1 MKTEKAQELNVE
13 ILFPTTLVLTWEN
26 ARQKTGKRQLLLSSQ
41 IYDLYAGIHKP
52 GLWTPA
58 PEKISCENAWL
69 IVLGSSDPSI
79 SLAPSLD
86 FFRTL
91 GAKFLEKLRKVP
103 NIETIREK
111 TKVECPRKELQALV
125 RQAPPMVGSEY
136 LNLDLLI
143 DLWRAINQTF
153 AEAINA
159 HRGTVGEYLGLL
171 SPHIHLTGRVYFHL
185 VESKDPDYP
194 FQFLATYTL
203 DATSSG
209 KHRPLEWA
217 LEEHKDEPKKMLEL
231 LTTVHR
237 AAAESPLLK
246 EMIKTGELFHHIAW
260 TTVEA
265 FEFLKQVTH
274 FEHCGILCRIPDWWK
289 QKSAAPSLK
298 ISLGTREPSLVGMNA
313 IINVN
318 ATLFIGNEPVS
329 ADEVRELL
337 AQSQGLALIKNR
349 WIEVDP
355 AKLEGLLSAYTAAME
370 MADGQDLTI
379 GEALRLSLNPE
390 KLGPIDDLTQVEISN
405 GEWLAEV
412 ISKLSNPKSLSETS
426 CGKGFTAN
434 LRPYQQQGLNWL
446 SSLDSLG
453 FGACLA
459 DDMGLGKTIQIL
471 ALLSSLKTREPG
483 KTSLL
488 VVPASLI
495 SNWENEIH
503 KFLPD
508 LNYYV
513 AHPGYQKQTRAKT
526 TLKSKTKGKVKTKA
540 SNTGQTNQP
549 NGWQESD
556 LVITTY
562 AMVQRHKWMADV
574 DWRTLILDEA
584 QAIKNPA
591 TKQSRTVKKLRSR
604 TRITMTG
611 TPIENALSD
620 LWSLFDFINPGLLG
634 TAAEFKRFSKAL
646 KEDPEGYGRLKQ
658 VVSPYILRRM
668 KTDKTIVPDLPDKV
682 EMKTFPQLSK
692 KQQVLYVDF
701 IDELKQRLE
710 ACEEGIQRRGLVLS
724 ALVKFKQ
731 ICNHPDQYLG
741 TGAFAPEESG
751 KFIRLGELSETIYA
765 KRERVLVF
773 TQFKEMVAPISA
785 FLETVFHARGC
796 IIHGSLNVK
805 TRQQAIEA
813 FQSRDYLPFM
823 VLSLKAGGTGLNLTQ
838 ANHVIHF
845 DRWWNPAVENQAT
858 DRAFRIGQTRK
869 VLVHKFITRGTI
881 EEKIDLIIEK
891 KKALTDQVI
900 EASDTQG
907 AWLTEMDNSE
917 LLELFT
923 LKL

>member
-1 MKTEKAQELNVE
+1 MKTEKPKELNVE
-13 ILFPTTLVLTWEN
+13 ILFPATLVLTWEN
-26 ARQKTGKRQLLLSSQ
+26 ARQKTGKGQLLLSRQ
-41 IYDLYAGIHKP
+41 IYDLYTGIH
-52 GLWTPA
+52 TPELSIPI
-58 PEKISCENAWL
+58 PEKNSCENAWL
-69 IVLGSSDPSI
+69 IVLGSSDPGI
-79 SLAPSLD
+79 SLTPSLD

-91 GAKFLEKLRKVP
+91 GAKFLEELRKEP
-103 NIETIREK
+103 DIETLREK
-111 TKVECPRKELQALV
+111 IKVECPDQDLQAFV
-125 RQAPPMVGSEY
+125 PQAPPMVGSEH

-143 DLWRAINQTF
+143 DLWRDLNLAF
-153 AEAINA
+153 AEAIKA
-159 HRGTVGEYLGLL
+159 HKGTVVEYLGRL

-185 VESKDPDYP
+185 VESKDSDYP
-194 FQFLATYTL
+194 FQFLATYTQV
-203 DATSSG
+203 ATGSG

-217 LEEHKDEPKKMLEL
+217 LEEYKNEPQKMLEL

-237 AAAESPLLK
+237 AASESPLLG
-246 EMIKTGELFHHIAW
+246 EMIETGELFHHLAW
-260 TTVEA
+260 TTGEA

-313 IINVN
+313 LINLD

-329 ADEVRELL
+329 VDEVRELL

-349 WIEVDP
+349 WVEVDP

-370 MADGQDLTI
+370 MADDHELTI
-379 GEALRLSLNPE
+379 GEALRLKLNPE
-390 KLGPIDDLTQVEISN
+390 KLSSVDDLTQVEISN
-405 GEWLAEV
+405 GDWLAQV
-412 ISKLSNPKSLSETS
+412 ISKLSRPESIAETS

-446 SSLDSLG
+446 ASLDSLG

-459 DDMGLGKTIQIL
+459 DDMGLGKTVQIL
-471 ALLSSLKTREPG
+471 ALLSALKTREPG
-483 KTSLL
+483 QTSLL

-513 AHPGYQKQTRAKT
+513 AHPGYQKQAGAITNSR
-526 TLKSKTKGKVKTKA
+526 TKNK
-540 SNTGQTNQP
+540 TNQP
-549 NGWQESD
+549 NQWQGSD

-562 AMVQRHKWMADV
+562 AMVQRHRWMADV
-574 DWRTLILDEA
+574 NWRTLILDEA

-591 TKQSRTVKKLRSR
+591 TKQSRTVKKLQSR

-634 TAAEFKRFSKAL
+634 TVAEFKRFSKAL
-646 KEDPEGYGRLKQ
+646 KDNPAGYGRLKQ
-658 VVSPYILRRM
+658 VVAPYILRRM

-710 ACEEGIQRRGLVLS
+710 SCDQGIQRKGLVLS

-741 TGAFAPEESG
+741 TGDFAPEESG
-751 KFIRLGELSETIYA
+751 KFIRLGELCETIHA

-773 TQFKEMVAPISA
+773 TQFKEMVAPIAA
-785 FLETVFHARGC
+785 FLETVFQARGC
-796 IIHGSLNVK
+796 VIHGSLNIK
-805 TRQQAIEA
+805 IRQRAIED
-813 FQSRDYLPFM
+813 FQGKAYLPFM
-823 VLSLKAGGTGLNLTQ
+823 VLSLKAGGTGLNLTR

-858 DRAFRIGQTRK
+858 DRVFRIGQTRK

-881 EEKIDLIIEK
+881 EEKIDLMIEK
-891 KKALTDQVI
+891 KKALTDQI
-900 EASDTQG
+900 ISASDTKG
-907 AWLTEMDNSE
+907 AWLTEMNNNE

-923 LKL
+923 LKI